1 MRRQRNAK
9 IIATLGPASSD
20 AETIRALFEAGADV
34 FRFNF
39 SHGSHQDHQA
49 RYDIVRKVERDL
61 ARPIAV
67 LADLQGP
74 KLRIGQIAEGKVML
88 ATGTEFTLDRDP
100 TPGTASRVCLPH
112 PELFDAITV
121 GQSLLLDDG
130 KLRLQ
135 VLASDGNEIRTR
147 VVNGGMLSD
156 RKGVN
161 VPDAVLPIPVL
172 TEKDRRDLEFA
183 LSLGVEWVALSFV
196 QRPEDLHEAR
206 VLIDGR
212 AGLMTKLE
220 KPAALDQLDE
230 IVRLSDAVMVARG
243 DLGVELPPE
252 RVPGV
257 QKRILRA
264 CRQHGKPSIVATQ
277 MLESMISAPTPTRA
291 EASDVASAIYDGADA
306 VMLSA
311 ESASGA
317 YPVQAVSMMNRIIH
331 EVERDP
337 LYRNLIDA
345 QQEAPLPTRG
355 DAICA
360 ALRSVTRI
368 VGAVATVTYTTS
380 GHTSLRAA
388 RERPT
393 APILS
398 ITPRLAT
405 ARRLALVWG
414 VHSTVSPD
422 VGSVDEMVLAATQI
436 AQREGFAQPG
446 DQVVI
451 AAGMPFGEP
460 GTTNLLR
467 IAGIEEIA
475 APEKRMSGVPVKE
488 AKASGPA
495 TLPT

>member
-9 IIATLGPASSD
+9 IVVTLGPASSD
-20 AETIRALFEAGADV
+20 AETIHALFEAGADV

-39 SHGSHQDHQA
+39 SHGTHQDHQA
-49 RYDIVRKVERDL
+49 RYDIVRKIERDSG
-61 ARPIAV
+61 RPISV

-74 KLRIGQIAEGKVML
+74 KLRIGKFAEGKVML
-88 ATGTEFTLDRDP
+88 PTGSEFILDRDP
-100 TPGTASRVCLPH
+100 QPGNARRACLPH
-112 PELFDAITV
+112 PELFEAISV

-135 VLASDGNEIRTR
+135 VLDSDGRHIRTR
-147 VVNGGMLSD
+147 VMNGGMLSD
-156 RKGVN
+156 HKGVN

-172 TEKDRRDLEFA
+172 TAKDKRDLEFA

-206 VLIDGR
+206 ELIAGR

-220 KPAALDQLDE
+220 KPAALDQLDD

-252 RVPGV
+252 RVPGA

-264 CRQHGKPSIVATQ
+264 CRQHGKPSVVATQ
-277 MLESMISAPTPTRA
+277 MLESMISAPSPTRA

-317 YPVQAVSMMNRIIH
+317 YPVPAVAIMSRIIQ

-360 ALRSVTRI
+360 ALRSVTQI

-398 ITPRLAT
+398 ITPKLAT
-405 ARRLALVWG
+405 ARRLALAWG
-414 VHSTVSPD
+414 VHSTVSTD
-422 VGSVDEMVLAATQI
+422 VGDVDEMVAAAARI
-436 AQREGFAQPG
+436 AQEEGFAQPG
-446 DQVVI
+446 DQLAI
-451 AAGMPFGEP
+451 TAGMPFGEP

-467 IAGIEEIA
+467 IAE
-475 APEKRMSGVPVKE
+475 VPTPAKQVARPVEVE
-488 AKASGPA
+488 AKADGRV
-495 TLPT
+495 TLVV

>member
-9 IIATLGPASSD
+9 IIATLGPASSSAD
-20 AETIRALFEAGADV
+20 TIQALFEAGADV

-39 SHGSHQDHQA
+39 SHGSHADHKA
-49 RYDIVRKVERDL
+49 RYDIVRDIERKL
-61 ARPIAV
+61 GRPIAI

-74 KLRIGQIAEGKVML
+74 KLRIGPFAEGRIML
-88 ATGTEFTLDRDP
+88 KAGDEFVLDRDE
-100 TPGTASRVCLPH
+100 TPGTLQRVCLPH
-112 PELFDAITV
+112 PELFAVIAP

-135 VLASDGNEIRTR
+135 VLSSDGQQIRTR
-147 VVNGGMLSD
+147 VITGGPLSD

-172 TEKDRRDLEFA
+172 TEKDRRDLAFA

-206 VLIDGR
+206 ALVGDR
-212 AGLMTKLE
+212 ASIMTKLE
-220 KPAALDQLDE
+220 KPQALDQLEE

-252 RVPGV
+252 RVPGA

-277 MLESMISAPTPTRA
+277 MLESMIAAPTPTRA

-317 YPVQAVSMMNRIIH
+317 YPVQAVSMMNRIII
-331 EVERDP
+331 EVEHDP

-345 QQEAPLPTRG
+345 QHELPMPTRG
-355 DAICA
+355 DAICS
-360 ALRSVTRI
+360 ALRSVTNI
-368 VGAVATVTYTTS
+368 IGAAATVTYTSS

-398 ITPRLAT
+398 ITPNLAI

-414 VHSTVSPD
+414 VHSTVSTD
-422 VGSVDEMVLAATQI
+422 VGNVDDMVTTACRI
-436 AQREGFAQPG
+436 AREEGFAKTG
-446 DQVVI
+446 DQI
-451 AAGMPFGEP
+451 AITAGMPFGQP

-467 IAGIEEIA
+467 IAEIEA
-475 APEKRMSGVPVKE
+475 
-488 AKASGPA
+488 
-495 TLPT
+495 